1 MTETVY
7 GKHYSVMKTDVLRVF
22 HEELDGIKGPINLCD
37 FTFGAGGHSV
47 ALLEEFPNAHLITFD
62 QDVEAY
68 KNGLELLRKK
78 GLEERVTFINDNF
91 ASFNTHM
98 DPGFKIHGALLDAGV
113 SSHQFD
119 TGERGFSFRFEGP
132 LDMRMSPKIKVT
144 ARDIVNEASRE
155 DLLKILYDYGEEKFA
170 KNIVDTIIERRQ
182 QATIETTKDLED
194 ICFHSYPKKLRH
206 GKIHPATKTFQALR
220 IEVNNELGVLKDII
234 DQVIPC
240 LELGGIFQ
248 VISFHSLEDRIVK
261 HEFKGRLKRDLPVS
275 VLTKKPILPS
285 KEEIFEN
292 SRSRSAKLRV
302 IKRVK
307 DWPTKN
313 KYARTE

>member
-1 MTETVY
+1 MNDLNY

-22 HEELDGIKGPINLCD
+22 HEELDGIEGPINLCD

-47 ALLEEFPNAHLITFD
+47 ALLEEFPNAHLVAFD
-62 QDVEAY
+62 QDGEAY
-68 KNGLELLRKK
+68 KNGQELLRSK
-78 GLEERVTFINDNF
+78 GLEHRVTFINDNF
-91 ASFNTHM
+91 ASFSTHM
-98 DPGFKIHGALLDAGV
+98 KPDFKLHGALLDAGV

-132 LDMRMSPKIKVT
+132 LDMRMSDQIKIT
-144 ARDIVNEASRE
+144 AKDIVNNCSRE
-155 DLLKILYDYGEEKFA
+155 ELLKLLYEYGEEKFA
-170 KNIVDTIIERRQ
+170 RNIVDTILERRET
-182 QATIETTKDLED
+182 APIATTKDMED

-220 IEVNNELGVLKDII
+220 IEVNNELGVLKEII
-234 DQVIPC
+234 DQVIPF
-240 LELGGIFQ
+240 LDIDGIFQ

-261 HEFKGRLKRDLPVS
+261 HEFKGRLSQDLPVKI
-275 VLTKKPILPS
+275 LTKKPILPS

-292 SRSRSAKLRV
+292 SRSRSAKLRI

-313 KYARTE
+313 KYAK

>member
-1 MTETVY
+1 MSEYSY
-7 GKHYSVMKTDVLRVF
+7 GKHYSVMKKDVLRIF
-22 HEELDGIKGPINLCD
+22 HEELDSVEGQVNLCD
-37 FTFGAGGHSV
+37 FTFGAGGHSID
-47 ALLEEFPNAHLITFD
+47 LLEEFPNAHLIAFD

-68 KNGLELLRKK
+68 QNGVELLKSK
-78 GLEERVTFINDNF
+78 GLTNRVTFINDNF
-91 ASFNTHM
+91 ASFSTYVEPNL
-98 DPGFKIHGALLDAGV
+98 KIHGALLDAGV

-119 TGERGFSFRFEGP
+119 TGERGFSFRFDGP
-132 LDMRMSPKIKVT
+132 LDMRMSPQIKVT
-144 ARDIVNEASRE
+144 AKDIVNERDRE
-155 DLLKILYDYGEEKFA
+155 ELLKILYDYGEEKFA

-182 QATIETTKDLED
+182 QALIETTKDLED
-194 ICFHSYPKKLRH
+194 ICFHSYPKKLRY

-220 IEVNNELGVLKDII
+220 IEVNNELGVLTEII
-234 DQVIPC
+234 NQVIPN
-240 LELGGIFQ
+240 LEVGGIFQ

-261 HEFKGRLKRDLPVS
+261 HEFKARLKGELPIKI
-275 VLTKKPILPS
+275 LTKKPILPS

-313 KYARTE
+313 KYAK

>member
-1 MTETVY
+1 MNDLNY

-22 HEELDGIKGPINLCD
+22 HEELDEREGPIHLCD
-37 FTFGAGGHSV
+37 FTFGAGGHSI
-47 ALLEEFPNAHLITFD
+47 ALLEEFPNAHLIAFD
-62 QDVEAY
+62 QDGEAY
-68 KNGLELLRKK
+68 KNGQELLRSK
-78 GLEERVTFINDNF
+78 GLEHRVTFINDNF
-91 ASFNTHM
+91 ASFSTHM
-98 DPGFKIHGALLDAGV
+98 EPGFKLHGALLDAGV

-119 TGERGFSFRFEGP
+119 TGERGFSFRFDGP
-132 LDMRMSPKIKVT
+132 LDMRMSDKIKIT
-144 ARDIVNEASRE
+144 AKDIVNNCSRE
-155 DLLKILYDYGEEKFA
+155 ELLKILYEYGEEKFA
-170 KNIVDTIIERRQ
+170 RNIVDTILERRE
-182 QATIETTKDLED
+182 AAAITTTKDMED

-234 DQVIPC
+234 DQVIPF
-240 LELGGIFQ
+240 LDIDGIFQ

-261 HEFKGRLKRDLPVS
+261 HEFKGRLNKDLPVKI
-275 VLTKKPILPS
+275 LTKKPILPS

-313 KYARTE
+313 KYAK

>member
-1 MTETVY
+1 
-7 GKHYSVMKTDVLRVF
+7 MKKDVLRVF
-22 HEELDGIKGPINLCD
+22 HEELDSIEGRINLCD

-47 ALLEEFPNAHLITFD
+47 ALLEEFPNAHLLAFD

-68 KNGLELLRKK
+68 KNGVEYLKSR
-78 GLEERVTFINDNF
+78 GLESRVTFINDNF
-91 ASFNTHM
+91 VSFGSHVE
-98 DPGFKIHGALLDAGV
+98 PEFKVHGALLDAGV

-144 ARDIVNEASRE
+144 AKDIVNEASR
-155 DLLKILYDYGEEKFA
+155 DQLLKILYDYGEEKFA

-182 QATIETTKDLED
+182 QREIRTTKDLED

-220 IEVNNELGVLKDII
+220 IEVNNELGVLTEII
-234 DQVIPC
+234 DQVIPR
-240 LELGGIFQ
+240 LEVGGIFQ

-261 HEFKGRLKRDLPVS
+261 HEFKARLKGELPVS
-275 VLTKKPILPS
+275 ILTKKPVLPS
-285 KEEIFEN
+285 EEEIFEN

-307 DWPTKN
+307 DWPKKN
-313 KYARTE
+313 KYAK